1 MFWFISFLLI
11 ITGIVFLFKTNTNFE
26 YHYYDNGKVKS
37 LGKSRF
43 GKRIGEFKYFDKND
57 FCYHIQKYS
66 KGKITEE
73 QYYLE
78 GASNEI
84 LENREI
90 VINAVKNDGNNLQ
103 YIAKALRCDRQVV
116 FEAVKSKKFAKNY
129 VSPGRYSKLDQ
140 DHLRDIFT
148 FFSNDTELFQHAVKK
163 NGMLLEF
170 ASSEIRF
177 NVQVVLS
184 AVSESGTAIQYASKS
199 LRSNKKI
206 IIAAVNENS
215 KALYFID
222 REFRHDNEVI
232 EAAIYNH
239 QRNFYNGYLN
249 RRQNIVF
256 GENELFGIYDSSFP
270 IAPINLI
277 PTYKLV
283 DKNIVFNSQGI
294 VWTDKQKLTRKI
306 SNFFSFLEIVALL
319 PAVLAFIMF
328 LISLPI
334 YWLGYSNILDYINA
348 EIFGGYAGLIMG
360 LGVFVSYFFTWIRE
374 NVKSILSLKIR
385 CTIQKLVN
393 QLSLRLLRI
402 KNKTSLMYYL
412 DKEEFSAIQ
421 YAVDELKYDQ
431 NLILEVIA
439 KSEKV
444 LILAYIE
451 ESLKMDRDFNQKLKP
466 YILKFLTQSKNQQEK
481 EDFYYYWFLDNGNFK
496 GDLGTLELI
505 FKNSHIPFDQLKDIN
520 NYE

>member
-11 ITGIVFLFKTNTNFE
+11 VIGIILLFKTNTSFE
-26 YHYYDNGKVKS
+26 YHYYDNGMVKS
-37 LGKSRF
+37 IGKTRF

-57 FCYHIQKYS
+57 FCYCIQKYS
-66 KGKITEE
+66 KGKIAEE

-90 VINAVKNDGNNLQ
+90 VFNAVKNDGNNLQ
-103 YIAKALRCDRQVV
+103 FIQNDLRCDRQIV
-116 FEAVKSKKFAKNY
+116 FEAVKSKKFAKKY
-129 VSPGRYSKLDQ
+129 VSPSRYSKLDQ
-140 DHLRDIFT
+140 NHLKGIFT
-148 FFSNDTELFQHAVKK
+148 FFSNDSELFQHAVQK
-163 NGMLLEF
+163 NGLLLEF
-170 ASSEIRF
+170 ASSEIRD
-177 NVQVVLS
+177 NDEVVMS
-184 AVSESGTAIQYASKS
+184 AVIDSGTAIQYASQK

-232 EAAIYNH
+232 EAAIYDHN
-239 QRNFYNGYLN
+239 RNFYNGYLN
-249 RRQNIVF
+249 KRENIVF
-256 GENELFGIYDSSFP
+256 GENELFGIDDSSYP

-319 PAVLAFIMF
+319 PGVLAFIMF

-334 YWLGYSNILDYINA
+334 IWLGYRNILDYINA

-360 LGVFVSYFFTWIRE
+360 LSICWTSFLIWIEE
-374 NVKSILSLKIR
+374 NVKSNLSLKIR
-385 CTIQKLVN
+385 YRIQKL
-393 QLSLRLLRI
+393 LKRIIRI
-402 KNKTSLMYYL
+402 KKKKTLMKYF
-412 DKEEFSAIQ
+412 DMEEFSAIQ

-444 LILAYIE
+444 LILAYVE
-451 ESLKMDRDFNQKLKP
+451 ESVKRDKDFNQKLKP
-466 YILKFLTQSKNQQEK
+466 HILKFLTQSKNQQEK
-481 EDFYYYWFLDNGNFK
+481 EDFYYYWFLDNEHFY
-496 GDLGTLELI
+496 GDTEMLELI
-505 FKNSHIPFDQLKDIN
+505 FPKKD
-520 NYE
+520 

>member
-1 MFWFISFLLI
+1 MFWFISILLI
-11 ITGIVFLFKTNTNFE
+11 ITGIFFILKINTSFE

-37 LGKSRF
+37 LGKTRF
-43 GKRIGEFKYFDKND
+43 GKRIGEFKYFDKNEY
-57 FCYHIQKYS
+57 CYCIQKYS
-66 KGKITEE
+66 KGKIAEE
-73 QYYLE
+73 QYYLK

-90 VINAVKNDGNNLQ
+90 VFNAVKNDGNNLQ

-129 VSPGRYSKLDQ
+129 VSPDRYSKLNQ

-148 FFSNDTELFQHAVKK
+148 FFSNDTELFQHAVNK
-163 NGMLLEF
+163 NGLLLEF
-170 ASSEIRF
+170 ASSEIQD
-177 NVQVVLS
+177 NDEVVLS
-184 AVSESGTAIQYASKS
+184 AVIDSGTAIQYASQR

-206 IIAAVNENS
+206 IVPAVYENS

-232 EAAIYNH
+232 EAAIYDY
-239 QRNFYNGYLN
+239 QSNFNNGYLY

-256 GENELFGIYDSSFP
+256 GENELYGIYNASYP

-277 PTYKLV
+277 PPYKLV
-283 DKNIVFNSQGI
+283 DKNIVFNRQGI
-294 VWTDKQKLTRKI
+294 WSADRQKLTRKI
-306 SNFFSFLEIVALL
+306 SNLFSLLVLVAILPGLL
-319 PAVLAFIMF
+319 TLIMIPFI
-328 LISLPI
+328 
-334 YWLGYSNILDYINA
+334 WLGYKKIVYD
-348 EIFGGYAGLIMG
+348 IFGRYVDLILA
-360 LGVFVSYFFTWIRE
+360 LGVFGTVFFSWIVGNIKSNRIFGPTPE
-374 NVKSILSLKIR
+374 IRSIRKSI
-385 CTIQKLVN
+385 N
-393 QLSLRLLRI
+393 QLCLRILRL
-402 KNKTSLMYYL
+402 KNKKSLMNYL

-444 LILAYIE
+444 LILAYVE
-451 ESLKMDRDFNQKLKP
+451 ESLKRDKDFNQKLKP

-481 EDFYYYWFLDNGNFK
+481 EDFYYYWFLGNEHLY
-496 GDLGTLELI
+496 GDTEMLELI
-505 FKNSHIPFDQLKDIN
+505 FPKKD
-520 NYE
+520 